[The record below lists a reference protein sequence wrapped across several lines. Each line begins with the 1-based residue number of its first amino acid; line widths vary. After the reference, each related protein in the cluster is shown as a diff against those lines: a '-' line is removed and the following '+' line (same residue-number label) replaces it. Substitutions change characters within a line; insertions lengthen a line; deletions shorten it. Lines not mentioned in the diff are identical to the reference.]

1 MGIMS
6 NDAMYEIVN
15 SQKKLEKYKPYQV
28 YALVENQYVVAK
40 EPEMDFDYQTLE
52 NGGKGLRLFI
62 SVADRIKLIQEH
74 QFRLHQDL
82 KRSLKVDIPKSK
94 EIIKSMVRVT
104 LAEPR
109 GKTLW
114 LMKETIDLIVDEYL
128 ENPRVVIQLTHV
140 SVHDYST
147 QLHLTNAML
156 LCIGY
161 ASYHQFS
168 IERIKLFGL
177 MGLMHD
183 VGKVEIPD
191 YLLQAPR
198 KLTPEEFDKVKM
210 HPAASMTMLKE
221 DLFPEEVQR
230 VALEHHERIDGS
242 GYPYGKRGEALSEE
256 SKMLAIIDMFEALTT
271 WRPYKESYSPLDAL
285 KIIKQEVNQGKLDPY
300 IFEKFAYSIIGMTK
314 ST

>member
-1 MGIMS
+1 MP
-6 NDAMYEIVN
+6 NDTMYEIVN
-15 SQKKLEKYKPYQV
+15 NPKKLEKYKPYHV
-28 YALVENQYVVAK
+28 YALVDNEYVIAK
-40 EPEMDFDYQTLE
+40 EPDKDFDYEALAIDR
-52 NGGKGLRLFI
+52 KGARLFI
-62 SVADRIKLIQEH
+62 SLADRVRLIQEH

-94 EIIKSMVRVT
+94 ELIKSMVRVT
-104 LAEPR
+104 LADPR

-128 ENPRVVIQLTHV
+128 QNPKVVIQLTHV

-161 ASYHQFS
+161 ASYHQFN

-198 KLTPEEFDKVKM
+198 KLTPEEFNKVKM
-210 HPAASMTMLKE
+210 HPTASMKMLKE

-242 GYPYGKRGEALSEE
+242 GYPYGKRGDDLSEE
-256 SKMLAIIDMFEALTT
+256 SKVLAIIDMFEALTT
-271 WRPYKESYSPLDAL
+271 WRPYKESYSPIEAL
-285 KIIKQEVNQGKLDPY
+285 KIIKEEVVKGKLDPY

-314 ST
+314 GA